1 MLLPALLLCCVL
13 LGPASSSISPSVPAV
28 ESTPPLSATSAA
40 TASAG
45 TADADPPT
53 AESQASHVTL
63 GQVIAT
69 LSEFQRASARDVIAE
84 PLAQLA
90 NTLASVQAGVTAMS
104 ERLDLLHNTQLQ
116 QQKTQTVVQQ
126 QLDAIKATIS
136 RIPKIV
142 LGKACSSD
150 TDCSRM
156 LPEAVCGS
164 SGRCRCRDGYRQ
176 VSDTV
181 CRGPSRLTEWCLE
194 DADCQTLVSNTVC
207 SRGKCGCAS
216 GFWSHNNTECRQVSV
231 VSKDGLCVGDQ
242 DCDSSLHLRC
252 VSGACACPVRATGG
266 YEYRL
271 VGGSACN
278 EGNVELRRDGGTWGV
293 VCDDSED
300 SDDNWGTKNANVIC
314 RSLGFRSGSPTME
327 SRYGQSA
334 NFFMDNVH
342 CDGTET
348 HLMNCSYLGWGVH
361 NCGEGE
367 VAGAQCS

>member
-63 GQVIAT
+63 GQVIAA

-90 NTLASVQAGVTAMS
+90 NTLASV
-104 ERLDLLHNTQLQ
+104 ELQ
-116 QQKTQTVVQQ
+116 MQKTQTAVQQ
-126 QLDAIKATIS
+126 QLDAIEASQSALSGRIHTVLQQQQQQQQAALTTRLTAIQQQQQLDAIQAAINY
-136 RIPKIV
+136 IPKIV
-142 LGKACSSD
+142 LGKACSND
-150 TDCSRM
+150 TECSRM

-176 VSDTV
+176 VSDTA
-181 CRGPSRLTEWCLE
+181 CRGPSRLTESCLE

-207 SRGKCGCAS
+207 SRGKCSCAS
-216 GFWSHNNTECRQVSV
+216 GFWSHNNAECRQVSV
-231 VSKDGLCVGDQ
+231 VSKDRLCVGDQ

-252 VSGACACPVRATGG
+252 VF
-266 YEYRL
+266 
-271 VGGSACN
+271 
-278 EGNVELRRDGGTWGV
+278 GNL
-293 VCDDSED
+293 
-300 SDDNWGTKNANVIC
+300 
-314 RSLGFRSGSPTME
+314 LLP
-327 SRYGQSA
+327 GQS
-334 NFFMDNVH
+334 DRRIRIPTGRRLCV
-342 CDGTET
+342 
-348 HLMNCSYLGWGVH
+348 
-361 NCGEGE
+361 
-367 VAGAQCS
+367 Q